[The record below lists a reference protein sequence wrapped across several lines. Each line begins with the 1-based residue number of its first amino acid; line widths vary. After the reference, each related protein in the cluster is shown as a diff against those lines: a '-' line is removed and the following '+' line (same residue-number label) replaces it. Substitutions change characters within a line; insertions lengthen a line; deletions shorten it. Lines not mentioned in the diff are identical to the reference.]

1 VSEEELLVADDRLVT
16 LAYVLRLDSG
26 EVFERSEDK
35 EPLQF
40 IQGQG
45 HIIPG
50 LENALYGMHI
60 GEEKEIVV
68 VPGDGYGEY
77 DQEDLD
83 VIPREVFPEDLELVE
98 GMGLR
103 LREGESGEPFTAYIA
118 QLNDDDVVLDFNHPL
133 AGTTLYFQVRILEIS
148 KADPKE
154 LV

>member
-1 VSEEELLVADDRLVT
+1 MDEEKLLVTDDHLVT
-16 LAYVLRLDSG
+16 LGYILRLDNG

-50 LENALYGMHI
+50 LENALYGMRI
-60 GEEKEIVV
+60 GEEKDVV
-68 VPGDGYGEY
+68 IAPGDGYGEY
-77 DQEDLD
+77 DQEDLG
-83 VIPREVFPEDLELVE
+83 VMPREAFPDDLELKE

-103 LREGESGEPFTAYIA
+103 LREGESGEAFTAYVA
-118 QLNDDDVVLDFNHPL
+118 QLSDDDVVLDFNHPL

-148 KADPKE
+148 NADPKE
-154 LV
+154 LA